1 MDVRR
6 PLRILHNMPVY
17 THNSDVDQQN
27 YEQTEQV
34 LDLLTVRILSVCLRA
49 RTVELQ
55 LAAAPL
61 RIIISAASTYVQ
73 LELS

>member
-1 MDVRR
+1 MCADHCAYSTICRY
-6 PLRILHNMPVY
+6 HA
-17 THNSDVDQQN
+17 HNSDVDQQN

-61 RIIISAASTYVQ
+61 RIILSAASTYVQ